1 MNLQEHSS
9 AHDCPSPRNSS
20 IPPRPLPAAV
30 TSALTR
36 GPRCLPRFQQLHRN
50 LHGQTAQRPGHLR
63 DPAGLRGPRGLD
75 VGAVPAAVGRPAA
88 PPGHPRQPR
97 HHELQPEPGVTRVPH
112 AAQSAARPQQG
123 AALRH
128 AARGAAVGG
137 HADAGRGWAAG
148 RGRALLGPV
157 RGAHAGRRGAEPA
170 LRAHGVLGR
179 AGGGRTHGRL
189 RVAGAA
195 PTRGRGPGVQGLRGA
210 QRGAARLPGRLR
222 GQHLRGAAVP
232 PRGDPHAAAA
242 VGARPAGPGVLRGRG
257 GGVAAPGAVARPPP
271 LDGRRGEG
279 GGAGQLPGQQEELRP
294 PRLLRD
300 RRHRPQPEAALGL
313 RPDCSGRTTLDTA
326 HAGGHGTRPQ
336 GARAGSTPAPR
347 TIAVTRGSCRET
359 LLPQPPW

>member
-232 PRGDPHAAAA
+232 PRGRVGSVGTGVHMGQGCGGDPWVRPAEPRAPQEIPTLRQLWARGQQVLVSYEDEAA
-242 VGARPAGPGVLRGRG
+242 VSRHPELWPGLPRWTGAEVKG
-257 GGVAAPGAVARPPP
+257 
-271 LDGRRGEG
+271 
-279 GGAGQLPGQQEELRP
+279 EELGSFLDSRRSCGRP
-294 PRLLRD
+294 GSFVTDVIGLNQKLLW
-300 RRHRPQPEAALGL
+300 G
-313 RPDCSGRTTLDTA
+313 
-326 HAGGHGTRPQ
+326 
-336 GARAGSTPAPR
+336 
-347 TIAVTRGSCRET
+347 
-359 LLPQPPW
+359 